1 MKKKVLFSSEKKL
14 LFYSK
19 KKLLFYSPVSLYS
32 GGGAER
38 WHCDITNALK
48 NQGISVE
55 IVTGNL
61 SEGRWNKKRLQDNLE
76 SIPFTE
82 LPYKQLLGM
91 LVPTPSVLIT
101 LYKKFKDSDYIH
113 FIYGFMGQDIIVMLL
128 KFLTRK
134 KVIVGHHAPI
144 FHKSLVHNLYMK
156 FISRFMMG
164 FFDYHMTLN
173 KKDKDF
179 FEKQWGIN
187 NVFFIPS
194 GVRVEKYL
202 KLKRKSKKGVQFLT
216 VGRLSDQKGTDLV
229 LPAIEKFNAKY
240 PKNDFRF
247 VFVGSGIYDSL
258 ATEYAKRNKNID
270 FKGFIDDS
278 ILIKLYQTSDI
289 FLLPSR
295 EEPFGLVLI
304 EAWASG
310 LPILAT
316 KTEGPLD
323 MLKNEKNGWFIKE
336 ISSDG
341 IFKSLEDMK
350 ERYDKDHNFPSKL
363 EIASRQSG
371 REYSIENTAKKMIAN
386 FIK

>member
-1 MKKKVLFSSEKKL
+1 M
-14 LFYSK
+14 K

-38 WHCDITNALK
+38 WHCDITNALA

-55 IVTGNL
+55 IITGNL
-61 SEGRWNKKRLQDNLE
+61 SEGRWTKKRLEDNLE
-76 SIPFTE
+76 SILFTE
-82 LPYKQLLGM
+82 LPYLQIFGM
-91 LVPTPSVLIT
+91 LIPTPSVLSI
-101 LYKKFKDSDYIH
+101 LYKKFKESDYIH
-113 FIYGFMGQDIIVMLL
+113 FIYGFMGQDIIVALL
-128 KFLTRK
+128 KFLARK

-144 FHKSLVHNLYMK
+144 FHKSLIHNLYMK
-156 FISRFMMG
+156 FISRYLMG

-179 FEKQWGIN
+179 FEQKWGIK
-187 NVFFIPS
+187 NVHFIPS
-194 GVRVEKYL
+194 GIRVEKYL
-202 KLKRKSKKGVQFLT
+202 KLKRKKQSGLQFLT
-216 VGRLSDQKGTDLV
+216 VGRLSDQKGTDLL
-229 LPAIEKFNAKY
+229 LPAIEKFNSKF

-247 VFVGSGIYDSL
+247 VFVGSGTYDSL
-258 ATEYAKRNKNID
+258 AEEYAKRNKNIF
-270 FKGFIDDS
+270 FKGFVDDS
-278 ILIKLYQTSDI
+278 VLIKIYQTSDI

-323 MLKNEKNGWFIKE
+323 MLKNGKNGWFIYE
-336 ISSDG
+336 ISVDG
-341 IFKSLEDMK
+341 ILKSLEDIK
-350 ERYDKDHNFPSKL
+350 QLYDNDHNFSVKL